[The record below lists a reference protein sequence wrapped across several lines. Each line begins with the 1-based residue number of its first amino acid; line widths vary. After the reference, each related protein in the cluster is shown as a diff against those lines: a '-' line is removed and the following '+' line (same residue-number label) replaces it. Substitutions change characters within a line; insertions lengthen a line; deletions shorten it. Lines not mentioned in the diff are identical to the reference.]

1 MIFKKKFLLLALF
14 IIIIFQTLIYTNN
27 NQKTSFR
34 FFKWTVPEVTIGKLI
49 SISFVS
55 GLFIS
60 SFLNITLSTS
70 LKKNNLE
77 NTEENYEPPNI
88 KEFNNSNMEIPP
100 QRDIRDAQPTIS
112 VNYRVVKNTEE
123 SNFKSNQNFSNYSD
137 ISPEICSAWIGNLYN
152 QNNNPKSIQRHLSSA
167 KGFFRFLKKNNLVD
181 SSPFELITAPKSPNT
196 LPEVLSPENVEQL
209 LNFKPTNLI
218 EIRDLAIVELMY
230 SSGLRVSE
238 TVNINLSDFED
249 NMTFLRVLGKGS
261 KTRLVPLGRF
271 AINAIKNWLDER
283 KKIATKTEAL
293 FLNSKGT
300 RLSVRSVQIRLKK
313 MAVKQGLPPIHPHM
327 LRHSFATHMLESSG
341 DLRTIQEL
349 LGHSSLSTT
358 QIYTK
363 LDYQHLAKIY
373 DQAHPRAK
381 K

>member
-1 MIFKKKFLLLALF
+1 MNNNVF
-14 IIIIFQTLIYTNN
+14 IINDIKEYI
-27 NQKTSFR
+27 
-34 FFKWTVPEVTIGKLI
+34 V
-49 SISFVS
+49 
-55 GLFIS
+55 FIS
-60 SFLNITLSTS
+60 QVKNLSENTSKSYERDLKKLHLFLSDLNISEYS
-70 LKKNNLE
+70 
-77 NTEENYEPPNI
+77 
-88 KEFNNSNMEIPP
+88 
-100 QRDIRDAQPTIS
+100 QIS
-112 VNYRVVKNTEE
+112 AET
-123 SNFKSNQNFSNYSD
+123 
-137 ISPEICSAWIGNLYN
+137 CSAWVGSLYS

-167 KGFFRFLKKNNLVD
+167 KGFFRFLKKNNLIE
-181 SSPFELITAPKSPNT
+181 SSPFELISAPKSSSI
-196 LPEVLSPENVEQL
+196 LPEVLSPEDVEQL
-209 LNFKPTNLI
+209 LNFKPTNMI
-218 EIRDLAIVELMY
+218 EIRDMAIIELMY

-238 TVNINLSDFED
+238 TANINISDFEE
-249 NMTFLRVLGKGS
+249 NKTFLRVLGKGS
-261 KTRLVPLGRF
+261 KTRLVPMGRF
-271 AINAIKNWLDER
+271 AINAINNWLMER
-283 KKIATKTEAL
+283 EKILNSTDAL

-300 RLSVRSVQIRLKK
+300 RLTVRSIQLRLKK

>member
-1 MIFKKKFLLLALF
+1 MNNNVF
-14 IIIIFQTLIYTNN
+14 IINDIKEYI
-27 NQKTSFR
+27 
-34 FFKWTVPEVTIGKLI
+34 V
-49 SISFVS
+49 
-55 GLFIS
+55 FIS
-60 SFLNITLSTS
+60 QVKNLSENTSKSYERDLKKLHLFFSDLNISEYS
-70 LKKNNLE
+70 
-77 NTEENYEPPNI
+77 
-88 KEFNNSNMEIPP
+88 
-100 QRDIRDAQPTIS
+100 QIS
-112 VNYRVVKNTEE
+112 AET
-123 SNFKSNQNFSNYSD
+123 
-137 ISPEICSAWIGNLYN
+137 CSAWVGSLYS

-167 KGFFRFLKKNNLVD
+167 KGFFRFLKKNNLIE
-181 SSPFELITAPKSPNT
+181 SSPFELISAPKSSST
-196 LPEVLSPENVEQL
+196 LPEVLSPEDVEQL
-209 LNFKPTNLI
+209 LNFKPTNMI
-218 EIRDLAIVELMY
+218 EIRDMAIIELMY

-238 TVNINLSDFED
+238 TANINISDFEE
-249 NMTFLRVLGKGS
+249 NKTFLRVLGKGS
-261 KTRLVPLGRF
+261 KTRLVPMGRF
-271 AINAIKNWLDER
+271 AITAINNWLMER
-283 KKIATKTEAL
+283 EKILNNTDAL

-300 RLSVRSVQIRLKK
+300 RLTVRSIQLRLKK

>member
-1 MIFKKKFLLLALF
+1 M
-14 IIIIFQTLIYTNN
+14 
-27 NQKTSFR
+27 
-34 FFKWTVPEVTIGKLI
+34 
-49 SISFVS
+49 
-55 GLFIS
+55 
-60 SFLNITLSTS
+60 
-70 LKKNNLE
+70 
-77 NTEENYEPPNI
+77 
-88 KEFNNSNMEIPP
+88 
-100 QRDIRDAQPTIS
+100 
-112 VNYRVVKNTEE
+112 
-123 SNFKSNQNFSNYSD
+123 
-137 ISPEICSAWIGNLYN
+137 
-152 QNNNPKSIQRHLSSA
+152 
-167 KGFFRFLKKNNLVD
+167 
-181 SSPFELITAPKSPNT
+181 
-196 LPEVLSPENVEQL
+196 
-209 LNFKPTNLI
+209 
-218 EIRDLAIVELMY
+218 
-230 SSGLRVSE
+230 SE

-249 NMTFLRVLGKGS
+249 NMSFLRVFGKGS

-271 AINAIKNWLDER
+271 AINAIKNWLVER
-283 KKIATKTEAL
+283 KKIVTKTEAL

-300 RLSVRSVQIRLKK
+300 RLGIRSVQIRLKK